1 LTRQEKQAV
10 IIMSFI
16 IALRLLGIFLLL
28 PIFSVYAIKYPGATL
43 PLVGVAFGIYA
54 LAQCVLQIPFG
65 WASDRFGRRPVLLIG
80 LFLFSLGSLV
90 CGMAG
95 DITHLILARV
105 LQGSGAVSAV
115 AMATLGDLT
124 RPQVRAQAFTV
135 AGIAVGVAFTIGLLG
150 GPFVA
155 ARFGFNE
162 LFYLLAILSFL
173 AMLVTG
179 LFLPKIKI
187 ERMEQLVQQGLRL
200 GGLMNSFKIRRL
212 YLAALILS
220 FVLNLFFFIYPLDWV
235 HLGLDQ
241 AQLWKV
247 YLAIFLPSLLF
258 VFPYVR
264 HAEKQ
269 GKLRLPV
276 MGGWIFIILSFFV
289 PLLGGSHRWILY
301 TTGAIFFL
309 GYTLFQALLPAFL
322 TQQVPSE
329 NRGAATGI
337 YNLASFLGSSLGGML
352 TGVLYHSSR
361 VFPLIF
367 GLVLLILWIFI
378 GLPKPPDSD
387 VLH

>member
-1 LTRQEKQAV
+1 
-10 IIMSFI
+10 MSFI

-28 PIFSVYAIKYPGATL
+28 PIFSVYVIKYPGATL

-54 LAQCVLQIPFG
+54 LAQCLFQIPFG

-95 DITHLILARV
+95 NMTHLILARV

-124 RPQVRAQAFTV
+124 RPQVRAQAFSV
-135 AGIAVGVAFTIGLLG
+135 AGIAVGIAFTIGLLG
-150 GPFVA
+150 GPLLA
-155 ARFGFNE
+155 ARFGFNG
-162 LFYLLAILSFL
+162 LFYVLAILSFL
-173 AMLVTG
+173 AMLFSAV
-179 LFLPKIKI
+179 FLPQVEI
-187 ERMEQLVQQGLRL
+187 EKKELLLNQGIRLRL
-200 GGLMNSFKIRRL
+200 GGLLNGFKIRRL

-220 FVLNLFFFIYPLDWV
+220 FVLNLFFFIYPLDWI
-235 HLGLDQ
+235 HLGLSQ

-247 YLAIFLPSLLF
+247 YLVIFLPSLLF

-264 HAEKQ
+264 RAEKQ
-269 GKLRLPV
+269 GKLWLPV
-276 MGGWIFIILSFFV
+276 LGGWIFIILSFFV
-289 PLLGGSHRWILY
+289 PLIGGSQRWILY
-301 TTGAIFFL
+301 TMGTVFFL

-329 NRGAATGI
+329 NRGSATGI
-337 YNLASFLGSSLGGML
+337 YNLAGFLGSSLGGML

-387 VLH
+387 VIH

>member
-1 LTRQEKQAV
+1 
-10 IIMSFI
+10 MSFI

-28 PIFSVYAIKYPGATL
+28 PIFSVYVIKYPGATL
-43 PLVGVAFGIYA
+43 PLAGIAFGIYA

-65 WASDRFGRRPVLLIG
+65 WASDRFGRKPLLLIG
-80 LFLFSLGSLV
+80 LFLFSLGSLI
-90 CGMAG
+90 CGFAG
-95 DITHLILARV
+95 DINQLILSRV

-135 AGIAVGVAFTIGLLG
+135 AGIAIGAAFTIGLLG
-150 GPFVA
+150 GPFLA
-155 ARFGFNE
+155 SRFGFHV

-173 AMLVTG
+173 AMLVTAF
-179 LFLPKIKI
+179 FLPQIKI
-187 ERMEQLVQQGLRL
+187 EKTESLVRPGFRLSGLIN
-200 GGLMNSFKIRRL
+200 GFKIQRL
-212 YLAALILS
+212 YVAALILS

-235 HLGLDQ
+235 HLGLSQ
-241 AQLWKV
+241 EQLWKV
-247 YLAIFLPSLLF
+247 YLVIFSPSLLF

-264 HAEKQ
+264 RAEKQ

-276 MGGWIFIILSFFV
+276 LGGWIFIILSFFV
-289 PLLGGSHRWILY
+289 PLVGGSQRWILY

-337 YNLASFLGSSLGGML
+337 YNLAGFLGASLGGMI
-352 TGVLYHSSR
+352 TGFLYHSSR
-361 VFPLIF
+361 TFPLIF
-367 GLVLLILWIFI
+367 GLFLLLVWLFV
-378 GLPKPPDSD
+378 GLPKPPNPDA
-387 VLH
+387 VH

>member
-43 PLVGVAFGIYA
+43 PLAGIAFGIYA

-65 WASDRFGRRPVLLIG
+65 WASDRFGRKPVLLIG
-80 LFLFSLGSLV
+80 LFIFSLGSLV

-95 DITHLILARV
+95 NINQLILARV

-135 AGIAVGVAFTIGLLG
+135 AGIAVGVSFTIGLLC
-150 GPFVA
+150 GPFLA
-155 ARFGFNE
+155 SRFGFYE
-162 LFYLLAILSFL
+162 LFYLLAILSLL

-179 LFLPKIKI
+179 LLLPQIKI
-187 ERMEQLVQQGLRL
+187 EKMELLVQQGLRL
-200 GGLMNSFKIRRL
+200 GGLMNGFKIRRL

-247 YLAIFLPSLLF
+247 YLVIFLPSLLF

-264 HAEKQ
+264 RAEKQ
-269 GKLRLPV
+269 GKLRFPLV
-276 MGGWIFIILSFFV
+276 AGWVFIILSFLV
-289 PLLGGSHRWILY
+289 PIVGGSQRWILY
-301 TTGAIFFL
+301 LTGGVFFL
-309 GYTLFQALLPAFL
+309 GYTLFQSLLPAFL

-329 NRGAATGI
+329 NRGAATGV

-352 TGVLYHSSR
+352 TGVLYHSNR
-361 VFPLIF
+361 VFPLII
-367 GLVLLILWIFI
+367 GLLLLIFWIFI

-387 VLH
+387 VVH